1 MIYLWVFGNCAV
13 FADFS
18 GGPELIGVFYFLF
31 FFYQGLSSR
40 IGNVSIGLRVLCLLL
55 NWIVLLKNFRI
66 WL

>member
-31 FFYQGLSSR
+31 FLSR
-40 IGNVSIGLRVLCLLL
+40 F
-55 NWIVLLKNFRI
+55 KF
-66 WL
+66 